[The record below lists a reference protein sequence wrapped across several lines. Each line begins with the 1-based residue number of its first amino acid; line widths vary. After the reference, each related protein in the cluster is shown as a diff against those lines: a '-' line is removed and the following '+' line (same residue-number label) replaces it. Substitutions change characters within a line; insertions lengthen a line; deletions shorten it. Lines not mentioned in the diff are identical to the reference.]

1 MDITK
6 ETEKYY
12 SEVLQKSSDLKT
24 NACCTLEKIPE
35 HIKDKLKNI
44 SKEVKNTYYGCG
56 LVVPDCLKDTKIL
69 DLGCGSGRDV
79 FLLSQFVGKDGF
91 VTGIDM
97 TDKQLK
103 LQMKYLEYHMNNFG
117 FVKNN
122 VQFIKGNIELLDELN
137 LEKNYDIVVSNC
149 VINLCKNKEN
159 VLKYL

>member
-35 HIKDKLKNI
+35 HIKDKLNNI

-69 DLGCGSGRDV
+69 DLGCGSGEFGYKAFKIF
-79 FLLSQFVGKDGF
+79 FLIF
-91 VTGIDM
+91 
-97 TDKQLK
+97 
-103 LQMKYLEYHMNNFG
+103 
-117 FVKNN
+117 
-122 VQFIKGNIELLDELN
+122 N
-137 LEKNYDIVVSNC
+137 LRLAS
-149 VINLCKNKEN
+149 
-159 VLKYL
+159 